1 MDIVIRLAKP
11 DDARDMAEILSRSWE
26 AAYRDI
32 IPINYIK
39 EKNATRH
46 ALFKRIITDEN
57 DRQYVIQA
65 DGKTIG
71 VMCVAPPQEE
81 ADVQIV
87 HDSGIDDSFYEVHG
101 IYLHPDVYRQGI
113 GKVAMHFA
121 FDKARCAGKS
131 HIILWV
137 FAENTNAIKFYENC
151 GFTPDGASKIYHC
164 GKEMKCIRMRR
175 KL

>member
-11 DDARDMAEILSRSWE
+11 ADAPDMAEIHARSWE
-26 AAYRDI
+26 AAYREI
-32 IPINYIK
+32 IPMNCIK
-39 EKNATRH
+39 EKNAASQ

-71 VMCVAPPQEE
+71 IMCVAPPQEGDDE
-81 ADVQIV
+81 VTN
-87 HDSGIDDSFYEVHG
+87 DSGIDDSFYELHG
-101 IYLHPDVYRQGI
+101 IYLHPAVYRQGI
-113 GKVAMHFA
+113 GKIAMSFA
-121 FDKARCAGKS
+121 FDKARSAGKS
-131 HIILWV
+131 NMILWV
-137 FAENTNAIKFYENC
+137 FAENTNAVKFYENC

-164 GKEMKCIRMRR
+164 GKDMKCIRMRR